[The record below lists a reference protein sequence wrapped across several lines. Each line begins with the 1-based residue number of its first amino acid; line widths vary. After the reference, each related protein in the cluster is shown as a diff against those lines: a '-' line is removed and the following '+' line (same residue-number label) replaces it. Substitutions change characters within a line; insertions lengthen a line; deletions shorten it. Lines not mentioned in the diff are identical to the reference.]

1 MPMQVRTTLPAALAL
16 LLVACGASQESPAV
30 LAPPALE
37 TLTVAASDG
46 RGGSQWDGVVQAVE
60 QATLSAQTSGRV
72 SALAADVD
80 VHVARGAVLVRL
92 TSVDQRAAVDAARA
106 QLRAAEAQ
114 LADAAN
120 RFQRASELVARQLI
134 SRDDFD
140 RVQATHNAA
149 IAGRDAATAQLA
161 QAEQQMGYT
170 EVRAPYAGVISAR
183 HVELGETVVPG
194 QPLFTLYAPGQLR
207 LEVQVPQ
214 GEADAL
220 SRDAAATVTLPD
232 GREVGAAKVLVYPS
246 ADPLAHSVT
255 VRVNLPALAGALRP
269 GQTAKVRFAGSA
281 GPPGIWVPASAVV
294 QRGELS
300 GCYVVE
306 ADGIVLRQLRVGER
320 AGDRV
325 QIIAGLKPGERVA
338 LDPLAALQALRDR
351 QSGDTTRRE

>member
-1 MPMQVRTTLPAALAL
+1 M
-16 LLVACGASQESPAV
+16 

-37 TLTVAASDG
+37 TLTVAASGG

-80 VHVARGAVLVRL
+80 VQVARGAVLVRL

-161 QAEQQMGYT
+161 QAEQQLGYT

-214 GEADAL
+214 GEAAAL
-220 SRDAAATVTLPD
+220 GRDAAATVTLPD
-232 GREVGAAKVLVYPS
+232 GREVAAARVLVYPS

-255 VRVNLPALAGALRP
+255 VRVSLPALAEALRP
-269 GQTAKVRFAGSA
+269 GQTAKVHFAGSA
-281 GPPGIWVPASAVV
+281 GPPGIWVPASTVV

-325 QIIAGLKPGERVA
+325 QVIAGLKPGERVA
-338 LDPLAALQALRDR
+338 LDPLAALQVLRDR
-351 QSGDTTRRE
+351 QSGDTTGRE